1 MDAIL
6 TTWKTLLNSLPLSY
20 LFHLSGSWILQKE
33 DWEPIYEMFHGN
45 WDFPELTDEQKQK
58 LAFQYCNG
66 VIGIGESSQ
75 SSSPL
80 DPTFWSL
87 HPTME
92 RLYM

>member
-1 MDAIL
+1 M
-6 TTWKTLLNSLPLSY
+6 
-20 LFHLSGSWILQKE
+20 
-33 DWEPIYEMFHGN
+33 IYELFAEGYN
-45 WDFPELTDEQKQK
+45 FPELTLAQKRQ
-58 LAFQYCNG
+58 LAHQYCNG

-92 RLYM
+92 RLLM

>member
-1 MDAIL
+1 MIFD
-6 TTWKTLLNSLPLSY
+6 
-20 LFHLSGSWILQKE
+20 LFAEG
-33 DWEPIYEMFHGN
+33 Y
-45 WDFPELTDEQKQK
+45 DFPTVSEEQKRQ
-58 LAFQYCNG
+58 LAIQYCQG

-92 RLYM
+92 RLLM